1 MKSIRFYMIV
11 VALCSATLWAKEV
24 KSTAND
30 NVQTT
35 RNSEGEERVNINF
48 RNLSV
53 GQFIEMISKI
63 TGKNILVDADLKGK
77 INFVSQKPIKKSSL
91 FRLANSILASKGYTI
106 VDKGDFYKVV
116 KSSTAAGE
124 GLDVSSSIQGD
135 TMKTVLFKL
144 KHNNAAVIRSKIK
157 PLLDRNDKVINFKEN
172 NLLSITAKPSTLHSI
187 AQLIHAIE
195 SQKGKESLII
205 RLKHSAAKDIHANV
219 LNMAKKLFPQT
230 VESEKVDVFKD
241 DASNS
246 LILVG
251 KKANIQKLLRYIKQL
266 DVEGD
271 QQTQRMYVIP
281 LKNSDVEEMEKIL
294 SKLVAQMNNEAI
306 KKQVKGGK
314 RPSKAMVVSDV
325 ERNALIILATG
336 EQIRNIKETIRQI
349 DIPKVQVYVKARIVE
364 IDKNIAE
371 QVGLKYNLNGGAI
384 TSNGLFTLSSNFG
397 GASPIQMSQD
407 LLGFLNTN
415 QSKTIYNSNGDP
427 IGTENDAAFKFD
439 AVDKVFALGAQLD
452 FLQQHGAAHIL
463 SEPSILCTNNKEAE
477 IYVGRTMSILT
488 QAQQSTNG
496 SSNVINNYSREDI
509 GLTLKVKP
517 RLSSNNKVTLDVKTT
532 IEDVLDNESPAAD
545 RPTTTKRDVKTTAIV
560 NNGETII
567 LGGLIKRAGGKGKTK
582 VPVLGDIPILG
593 DLLFTHT
600 ADVSRE
606 TNVVVYLTPY
616 IVRKSDDLTKLKAFL
631 AELERVQKEYDKLV
645 FERIEARAKS
655 HTDGGGSDMKRR
667 MLLHPD
673 NDLMRISEEF

>member
-1 MKSIRFYMIV
+1 MKSIKILLTV
-11 VALCSATLWAKEV
+11 VWLGVALCAAPPSSQDEK
-24 KSTAND
+24 
-30 NVQTT
+30 
-35 RNSEGEERVNINF
+35 VNINF

-53 GQFIEMISKI
+53 EKFVEMISKI
-63 TGKNILVDADLKGK
+63 TKKNILVDADLKGR
-77 INFVSQKPIKKSSL
+77 INFVSQEPIKKSAL
-91 FRLANSILASKGYTI
+91 LHLANSILASKGYTI
-106 VDKGDFYKVV
+106 IDQGDFYKVV
-116 KSSTAAGE
+116 KANIAPGE
-124 GLDVSSSIQGD
+124 GLDVSDKVEGQ
-135 TMKTVLFKL
+135 TMKTVIFHL
-144 KHNNAAVIRSKIK
+144 KHNNSAVIRAKIK
-157 PLLDRNDKVINFKEN
+157 PLLARSDKVISFKEN
-172 NLLSITAKPSTLHSI
+172 NLIAITAKPSTLRSVEK
-187 AQLIHAIE
+187 LIRAIE
-195 SQKGKESLII
+195 SGEGKRSLII
-205 RLKHSAAKDIHANV
+205 RLKNSAAKDIYMNV
-219 LNMAKKLFPQT
+219 VNMAKKLFPQT
-230 VESEKVDVFKD
+230 VESEKVDIFKD
-241 DASNS
+241 DASNA

-251 KKANIQKLLRYIKQL
+251 KKENLKKMVRYIKQL
-266 DVEGD
+266 DVPGD
-271 QQTQRMYVIP
+271 DQAQKMYVIP

-294 SKLVAQMNNEAI
+294 SKLVSQMNSMAI
-306 KKQVKGGK
+306 KNNKKGGK
-314 RPSKAMVVSDV
+314 PPSKAMVVSDV

-336 EQIRNIKETIRQI
+336 EQIRNIKETIRKI

-384 TSNGLFTLSSNFG
+384 TSNGLFTLSGSLG
-397 GASPIQMSQD
+397 GGSAIQMSPA

-415 QSKTIYNSNGDP
+415 QSKTIYNSSGEP

-488 QAQQSTNG
+488 QAQQSTTG
-496 SSNVINNYSREDI
+496 VSNVVNSYSREDI

-517 RLSSNNKVTLDVKTT
+517 RLSSNNKVTLEVKTT
-532 IEDVLDNESPAAD
+532 IEDVLDNESPSAD
-545 RPTTTKRDVKTTAIV
+545 RPTTTKRDVQTTAIV

-582 VPVLGDIPILG
+582 VPILGDIPLIG

-600 ADVSRE
+600 SDLTRE

-616 IVRKSDDLTKLKAFL
+616 IVRKSDDLEKLKAFL

-645 FERIEARAKS
+645 FKRIEERAKG
-655 HTDGGGSDMKRR
+655 HTHGGNPSMKRD
-667 MLLHPD
+667 MLMRPD
-673 NDLMRISEEF
+673 NDLMQISEEF